1 MTRPSSIGALAPRG
15 KLALVVDDA
24 SVDRDRIADILH
36 RAGWQVEV
44 AGSGR
49 EALEVALAR
58 PPDIIF
64 LDIVMPGMDGFEAC
78 RRLAEDPRTRAIP
91 IVFVSTKS
99 QRADH
104 LWARMQG
111 GRELIAKPFTAEQL
125 LGALRHA
132 GS

>member
-1 MTRPSSIGALAPRG
+1 MVQAPTMQG
-15 KLALVVDDA
+15 NLALVVDDA
-24 SVDRDRIADILH
+24 AVDRDRIVEILQS
-36 RAGWQVEV
+36 AGWRVDT

-49 EALEVALAR
+49 EAIELARSR

-64 LDIVMPGMDGFEAC
+64 MDIVMPGMDGFEAC

-111 GRELIAKPFTAEQL
+111 GRELIGKPFTAQQL
-125 LGALRHA
+125 LSSLRHA
-132 GS
+132 VG

>member
-1 MTRPSSIGALAPRG
+1 MTGRAAIDARPMPGN
-15 KLALVVDDA
+15 LALVVDDA
-24 SVDRDRIADILH
+24 AVDRDRIADVLH
-36 RAGWQVEV
+36 WAGWQVDF
-44 AGSGR
+44 AGSGQ
-49 EALEVALAR
+49 EALEMARAR

-78 RRLAEDPRTRAIP
+78 RRLAEDPRTRGIP

-111 GRELIAKPFTAEQL
+111 GRELIAKPFTKEQL
-125 LGALRHA
+125 LGALRHT

>member
-1 MTRPSSIGALAPRG
+1 MTRSSAIGARAPRG
-15 KLALVVDDA
+15 NLALVVDDA

-36 RAGWQVEV
+36 RAGWEVEV

-132 GS
+132 GG

>member
-1 MTRPSSIGALAPRG
+1 MTLPAAIDARAARG
-15 KLALVVDDA
+15 RLALVVDDA
-24 SVDRDRIADILH
+24 AVDRDRVADILH
-36 RAGWQVEV
+36 GAGWQVEV

-49 EALEVALAR
+49 EALEMARAR

-78 RRLAEDPRTRAIP
+78 RRLADDPRTRAIP

-104 LWARMQG
+104 LWVRMQG

>member
-1 MTRPSSIGALAPRG
+1 MTGLTAMQARPVQGS
-15 KLALVVDDA
+15 LALVVDDA
-24 SVDRDRIADILH
+24 AVDRDRIADILH
-36 RAGWQVEV
+36 CAGWQVDLAV
-44 AGSGR
+44 SGR
-49 EALEVALAR
+49 EALEKALAR

-64 LDIVMPGMDGFEAC
+64 MDIVMPGMDGFEAC

-111 GRELIAKPFTAEQL
+111 GRELIGKPFTAEQL